1 MSGATPLSPPLPLS
15 SSPTPF
21 SPTPSPPYLTDEG
34 PEPPRG
40 KAAGPANGWPGTAGV
55 RRTKGRAEPGVEDG
69 TGRGGL
75 GWHGWALGPGAT
87 AGHGRKG
94 RHRRRKVGRGAYYG
108 PCRLSVSRSREV
120 DPDSRELP
128 SSFPVKPL
136 HLHSESREPWQRGR
150 YGGRAGPDGAA
161 FPDRRERRLRGQGL
175 PEKTEALPDAGLALF
190 HVSASGCR
198 RRLLFVQVIW
208 PD

>member
-1 MSGATPLSPPLPLS
+1 M
-15 SSPTPF
+15 
-21 SPTPSPPYLTDEG
+21 
-34 PEPPRG
+34 
-40 KAAGPANGWPGTAGV
+40 
-55 RRTKGRAEPGVEDG
+55 
-69 TGRGGL
+69 
-75 GWHGWALGPGAT
+75 
-87 AGHGRKG
+87 
-94 RHRRRKVGRGAYYG
+94 GRGAYYG